1 MPATRTANEPDDY
14 TPGPSTEEELDE
26 RARKRIKVGLSPHRP
41 TAKSAPQ
48 RPPDYPTLPISPM
61 ALALVLVLV
70 LLGTSVLLA
79 ANLAGWAPDWWPARA
94 ATEDPAA
101 SRSAVVTPPA
111 SGGYR
116 LRLAEDFSAAS
127 STLLQGEQRQEWR
140 TELLPSDSVYRIQVW
155 PGHLAWSLLGLDAV
169 TNFRLQTS
177 ALVSA
182 ATPEGYAGLI
192 ARYQDDRHFYLLAV
206 DGQGR
211 YSVQLQ
217 DGDQAVILEE
227 WTPVEFLNAA
237 GSSNT
242 LMLED
247 TGAALRFY
255 GNGMLLTEI
264 VHPQFAAGHAG
275 LAGGA
280 QGGSVADLR
289 FDWLQLFDAV
299 AE

>member
-1 MPATRTANEPDDY
+1 MPATRTADEPDDY
-14 TPGPSTEEELDE
+14 TPDPSAEEELDE
-26 RARKRIKVGLSPHRP
+26 RARKRIEVGLSPRRP
-41 TAKSAPQ
+41 TAKSALQ
-48 RPPDYPTLPISPM
+48 RPPDYPTLPVSPM

-79 ANLAGWAPDWWPARA
+79 ANLAGWTPDWWPTRAVTEAPAAPQWSA
-94 ATEDPAA
+94 ATPL
-101 SRSAVVTPPA
+101 TG
-111 SGGYR
+111 GGYR

-182 ATPEGYAGLI
+182 VTPEGYAGLI
-192 ARYQDDRHFYLLAV
+192 ARYQDDRRFYLFAV

-217 DGDQAVILEE
+217 DGDQTLILQE
-227 WTPVEFLNAA
+227 WMSVEFLNTA
-237 GSSNT
+237 GSSNVLT
-242 LMLED
+242 LED

-255 GNGMLLTEI
+255 GNGMLLIEI
-264 VHPQFAAGHAG
+264 VDPRFAAGHAG

-280 QGGSVADLR
+280 QGSSVADLR